1 MFKSVKMSFNIIALS
16 VATMMGV
23 HTAVAD
29 DHEVSVPVGDI
40 LPRATAM
47 TAEQLSQ
54 ILAAHPRQLS
64 SLEAICESKI
74 GISVAKTAYFPKLS
88 ANLSGGNKL
97 IDKTTRSDEF
107 GGTNSPEYDGKGVNA
122 TLSISQLLYDWGVTG
137 NSVQVERE
145 KTTKARLV
153 NRETADAQT
162 LGLLDLSFK
171 LDAAAKAIVIGQ
183 QTLDK
188 LNSILANTE
197 KKYKLGA
204 GTLTEVKELS
214 LMVLQREGLLQ
225 SATLKY
231 ENLVKSLKNQYG
243 VSLDQA
249 AALRSMFV
257 TLREEQPTTLGVEA
271 SLDYRQNE
279 LDLEIAKLE
288 DKKLS
293 RSRFPKIQA
302 ELAGRAWDI
311 QEQDSCGMITG
322 SDVFGNIQRL
332 RDDCRAYEATGNLSL
347 SMPLYDGGENKNR
360 RRGIASQIRRL
371 TSVERSIMRDH
382 QVTASELVSQLT
394 DLTRASDD
402 NVKQIAALTSRLAD
416 ITRLQ
421 ESTQSNFPLL
431 ASLSDKLGDLEI
443 QQANVVS
450 ELENTRAQIYSLND
464 QLVDILAVSLEQ
476 PQC

>member
-16 VATMMGV
+16 VATMIGV

-29 DHEVSVPVGDI
+29 DHEVSVPVDDI

-47 TAEQLSQ
+47 TAEELSQ

>member
-1 MFKSVKMSFNIIALS
+1 
-16 VATMMGV
+16 
-23 HTAVAD
+23 
-29 DHEVSVPVGDI
+29 
-40 LPRATAM
+40 
-47 TAEQLSQ
+47 
-54 ILAAHPRQLS
+54 
-64 SLEAICESKI
+64 
-74 GISVAKTAYFPKLS
+74 
-88 ANLSGGNKL
+88 
-97 IDKTTRSDEF
+97 
-107 GGTNSPEYDGKGVNA
+107 
-122 TLSISQLLYDWGVTG
+122 
-137 NSVQVERE
+137 
-145 KTTKARLV
+145 
-153 NRETADAQT
+153 
-162 LGLLDLSFK
+162 
-171 LDAAAKAIVIGQ
+171 
-183 QTLDK
+183 
-188 LNSILANTE
+188 
-197 KKYKLGA
+197 
-204 GTLTEVKELS
+204 
-214 LMVLQREGLLQ
+214 
-225 SATLKY
+225 
-231 ENLVKSLKNQYG
+231 
-243 VSLDQA
+243 
-249 AALRSMFV
+249 
-257 TLREEQPTTLGVEA
+257 
-271 SLDYRQNE
+271 
-279 LDLEIAKLE
+279 
-288 DKKLS
+288 
-293 RSRFPKIQA
+293 
-302 ELAGRAWDI
+302 
-311 QEQDSCGMITG
+311 MITG